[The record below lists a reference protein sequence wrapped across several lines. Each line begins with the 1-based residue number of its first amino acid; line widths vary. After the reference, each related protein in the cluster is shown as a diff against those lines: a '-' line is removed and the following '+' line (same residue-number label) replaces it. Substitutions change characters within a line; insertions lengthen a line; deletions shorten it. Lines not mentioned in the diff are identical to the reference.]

1 MEYHPKH
8 PQPFS
13 FSEALQL
20 DPGTITEGSALL
32 PVSRRL
38 LLNPVA

>member
-13 FSEALQL
+13 FSEALNL

-32 PVSRRL
+32 PV
-38 LLNPVA
+38 PGDGV